1 MDNPIIFNSPTND
14 VKVKYITGI
23 AMAFLLPLLL
33 SIALANTNIAYF
45 DKLFYSRF
53 FYWGTVLV
61 LWIYAYRFEK
71 QHLLVWKEENNDL
84 WYIVVS
90 ILALY
95 ACFIG
100 AAIVSAVPGFLGWKE
115 DKTVIGMIT
124 AVLKGHSAMIFFIA
138 FTAGVTEEF
147 IFRGYI
153 LTRLMKFFKTP
164 VIPILISSTLFSALH
179 YKYHSLGELIFAFL
193 IGIIFSIYYIKYR
206 NIKALIIT
214 HFLIDFISLN
224 LAQHFKVK

>member
-1 MDNPIIFNSPTND
+1 MISEEISLPQSND
-14 VKVKYITGI
+14 DKVKYIIGI
-23 AMAFLLPLLL
+23 AMAFLLPLVL
-33 SIALANTNIAYF
+33 SIVLANTKIAYF

-53 FYWGTVLV
+53 FYWGTALV

-71 QHLLVWKEENNDL
+71 QHLLIWKEENNDL

-90 ILALY
+90 VLALY

-100 AAIVSAVPGFLGWKE
+100 AAIVAAIPGFLGWKE
-115 DKTVIGMIT
+115 DKAVIRMIT
-124 AVLKGHSAMIFFIA
+124 AVLKGHNAMTFFVA
-138 FTAGVTEEF
+138 FTAGVTEEL

-153 LTRLMKFFKTP
+153 LTRLMRLFKNP
-164 VIPILISSTLFSALH
+164 VIPILISSALFSALH

-193 IGIIFSIYYIKYR
+193 IGVIFSIYYIKYR

-214 HFLIDFISLN
+214 HFLIDFISMSI
-224 LAQHFKVK
+224 AQHFYK